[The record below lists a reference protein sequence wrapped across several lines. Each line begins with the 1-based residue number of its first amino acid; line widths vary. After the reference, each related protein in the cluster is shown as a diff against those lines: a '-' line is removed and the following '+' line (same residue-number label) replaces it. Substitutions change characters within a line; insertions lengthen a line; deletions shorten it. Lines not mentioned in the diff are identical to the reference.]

1 MLKVLSRSHTEMKT
15 YYILHIIY
23 VRNGSIDIC
32 VFIIIFERSQTNTH
46 INIYWRITN
55 ASLPNSESS
64 KRMEP
69 SSCVC
74 FIYSFVYEHSVLW
87 IFFDFFFF
95 FFWCDGLRMKDQ
107 GQSQIERMKW
117 RTKRKKKGKEKAT
130 FAWNREQKN
139 MKRKKN
145 AHNKMICYAPVA
157 YGIRKIDCF
166 LIIKTTEHIY
176 ILILL
181 GPVPLLSVY
190 RSISFLPIACTM
202 QSVNI
207 PKSVLLLSFNWLYF
221 NGTGN
226 GNAIRIHIIGAG
238 KHMKFGPG
246 DLSILSPD

>member
-1 MLKVLSRSHTEMKT
+1 MFAS
-15 YYILHIIY
+15 YI
-23 VRNGSIDIC
+23 R
-32 VFIIIFERSQTNTH
+32 
-46 INIYWRITN
+46 
-55 ASLPNSESS
+55 
-64 KRMEP
+64 
-69 SSCVC
+69 
-74 FIYSFVYEHSVLW
+74 SFVRTFSVVDFLR
-87 IFFDFFFF
+87 FFFLLLLMRWF
-95 FFWCDGLRMKDQ
+95 AD
-107 GQSQIERMKW
+107 ERPRAKLDRADEMAHQ
-117 RTKRKKKGKEKAT
+117 KKKREEKKRHS
-130 FAWNREQKN
+130 REIEN
-139 MKRKKN
+139 KRIWREKKN

-190 RSISFLPIACTM
+190 RSISFLPIACAM
-202 QSVNI
+202 QSVDI